1 MKTFIITIALIT
13 ALFCSPVRSFSQ
25 LSESE
30 SMGIIYISG
39 DEKAAYDFYTIM
51 SDKYKSAV
59 FNNISQSEKTHMD
72 KMSELA
78 ARFGINESELGF
90 NNGAGIF
97 SNKKHQ
103 SLYDEMILMGGY
115 SVLDAYRAAARFE
128 ETDIN
133 DLRENLSKTSN
144 EAIISTYQYLDE
156 ASQNHL
162 RAFVRNMKKEGMN
175 YKPFILSQD
184 DFDKIMSVK
193 SKTDN
198 SSN

>member
-1 MKTFIITIALIT
+1 MKTFIITIAFFT
-13 ALFCSPVRSFSQ
+13 SLFYSPVTSFSQ
-25 LSESE
+25 LNESE
-30 SMGIIYISG
+30 SNGIIYING

-51 SDKYKSAV
+51 YEKYNSV
-59 FNNISQSEKTHMD
+59 IFNNISQSEKTHMD
-72 KMSELA
+72 KMRELA
-78 ARFGINESELGF
+78 VQFGINESELGF
-90 NNGAGIF
+90 NSGAGIF
-97 SNKKHQ
+97 INKKHQ

-162 RAFVRNMKKEGMN
+162 RAFVKNMKKEGMN

-184 DFDKIMSVK
+184 EFDKIMSVK
-193 SKTDN
+193 SKAGDN
-198 SSN
+198 NN